1 MIMIMPAII
10 HHQYQ
15 RTYVTSMCD
24 EDFSKR
30 IIHLDDKI
38 DFDSAIAIE
47 KQISYLNA
55 QDTEKEIIIK
65 ITSPGG
71 VVQAGMIIVDAIRMS
86 KAPITCVA
94 VGLVASMAAIIFA
107 VGDKRIVYPSANIM
121 IHDPLTQGISGSA
134 LEIQEQSQN
143 LMTVRKLTARILAER
158 CHKQIKEI
166 YKATGRTTYFSAK
179 QAIEF
184 GIADEI
190 AERLY

>member
-1 MIMIMPAII
+1 MTMPGII
-10 HHQYQ
+10 HRQYQ
-15 RTYVTSMCD
+15 QTFVTSMLD

-38 DFDSAIAIE
+38 DFDSAVAIE
-47 KQISYLNA
+47 KQISYLNV
-55 QDTEKEIIIK
+55 QDPEKEIIIK

-71 VVQAGMIIVDAIRMS
+71 IVQAGMVVVDAIRMS

-94 VGLVASMAAIIFA
+94 VGFVASMAAIIFA
-107 VGDKRIVYPSANIM
+107 VGNKRIVYPSATIM
-121 IHDPLTQGISGSA
+121 IHDPLTKGISGSA

-143 LMTVRKLTARILAER
+143 LMAVRKLTARILAER

-166 YKATGRTTYFSAK
+166 YKATERSTYFSAK

-190 AERLY
+190 ADRLY